1 MSAPAGARPDA
12 SGPQLRWGRVPLS
25 RRSRIVVAVAALVTA
40 VVAALATFVALGAA
54 RPAYDAS
61 ATVALVPAPGLTP
74 QQASEAWKDINNGRA
89 TSVAIVVFR
98 QGQWLVPAAAA
109 AGVPV
114 DRVSVTVAPG
124 TASATG
130 SNTALI
136 DISSTAPSPS
146 GAEAVAA
153 TVVEKAGPAVAQA
166 AGAYVVQVTNSPE
179 GTAVPQQK
187 PRTEM
192 LVIVALAGG
201 VLGGGLT
208 WLRVRGREAERRR
221 ARRT

>member
-1 MSAPAGARPDA
+1 MSAPAGPRPDT
-12 SGPQLRWGRVPLS
+12 SGPQLRWGRVPLT
-25 RRSRIVVAVAALVTA
+25 RRSRIVVAAVAVVTA
-40 VVAALATFVALGAA
+40 VVAAVATFVALGAA

-74 QQASEAWKDINNGRA
+74 QAASEAWKDINSGRA

-98 QGQWLVPAAAA
+98 QGQWLVPAAEA
-109 AGVPV
+109 AGVSV
-114 DRVSVTVAPG
+114 DRVRVTVAPG
-124 TASATG
+124 TAGATG

-136 DISSTAPSPS
+136 DITSTAPSAS

-153 TVVEKAGPAVAQA
+153 TVIDKAGPAVRAA
-166 AGAYVVQVTNSPE
+166 AGSYAVQVTNSPD
-179 GTAVPQQK
+179 GTAVAEQK

-192 LVIVALAGG
+192 LLIVALAGA
-201 VLGGGLT
+201 VVGGGLT

-221 ARRT
+221 ARQA